1 MNQRRMIQGIFRMN
15 YLNHVKINHKIALGL
30 LLMMLTGCATMKELP
45 TPEDATAIEQLLMT
59 QAVEQSLNGQNGIS
73 LPLPEGSTVKLET
86 VGLTVEQRFLIGAIG
101 RWLGEQ
107 GLRLLPEGK
116 EATYRVQILVQTL
129 GTEQSRSFL
138 GMPAVQGGL
147 LPFAIPELPLYKA
160 QYQSGFT
167 RFRLDIFETTTGQFV
182 RSTPWLQ
189 AMTYFNEYTVFFFIG
204 FDSTNLVGPF
214 EESLPLKNNQ
224 NQSTEDSF

>member
-1 MNQRRMIQGIFRMN
+1 MNSHIRQYGIF
-15 YLNHVKINHKIALGL
+15 LGILML
-30 LLMMLTGCATMKELP
+30 LIVAGCATMKELP
-45 TPEDATAIEQLLMT
+45 TPDQATAIEQLLIS
-59 QAVEQSLNGQNGIS
+59 QAVEQSFSSQDAIS
-73 LPLPEGSTVKLET
+73 LPLPEGSTVTLET

-107 GLRLLPEGK
+107 GLRLSPK
-116 EATYRVQILVQTL
+116 DQEASYRIQILVQAL
-129 GTEQSRSFL
+129 GVEQSRSFL

-147 LPFAIPELPLYKA
+147 LPFAIPEIPLYKA

-204 FDSTNLVGPF
+204 FHSTNLVGPF
-214 EESLPLKNNQ
+214 EDPIPLKSNQ
-224 NQSTEDSF
+224 EPSTEDSP